1 MSFFLAAWISLNVI
15 AWARHWD
22 PYPFILFNLALSFQ
36 AAYSASVIMMS
47 QSRQEAKDRLRTEQD
62 YETNLKA
69 ELEIEKIHEKIEE
82 LLDAH
87 KRQAAFL
94 QRLAPSGDAS
104 NVILRRRLQAAPD
117 GVFRLAP
124 GPPPNQ

>member
-1 MSFFLAAWISLNVI
+1 
-15 AWARHWD
+15 
-22 PYPFILFNLALSFQ
+22 
-36 AAYSASVIMMS
+36 MMS

-62 YETNLKA
+62 YETSLKA
-69 ELEIEKIHEKIEE
+69 ELEIEEIHEKIEE

-87 KRQAAFL
+87 KCQAAFL

-104 NVILRRRLQAAPD
+104 DVILHRRLQTAPD